1 MIHKRKTD
9 TREKRS
15 DAHEEDGE
23 KNLVEDTHINL
34 RNAAMCSLPLSLS
47 LSLAGPQNELP
58 YMRLSYIRTYI
69 IHAVIYK
76 YYIECA
82 LLRCVYK

>member
-47 LSLAGPQNELP
+47 LSPARKMNSHICDF
-58 YMRLSYIRTYI
+58 R
-69 IHAVIYK
+69 IY
-76 YYIECA
+76 A
-82 LLRCVYK
+82 LTLYTR